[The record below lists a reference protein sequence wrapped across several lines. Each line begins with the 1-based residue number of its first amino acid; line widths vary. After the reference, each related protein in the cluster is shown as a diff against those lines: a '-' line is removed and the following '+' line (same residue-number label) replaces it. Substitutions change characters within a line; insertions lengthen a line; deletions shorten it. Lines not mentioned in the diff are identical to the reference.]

1 MRGYGPP
8 LTFIRAS
15 ILPFFTPQERGMLQH
30 VKKENIKLL
39 GFSGSTANTTRRDQ
53 RPETHFSFWSA
64 IWICYIIIKFK
75 FYFSLGPLWLKCT
88 SEELLD
94 THVLHTSSLR
104 LEGGDGID
112 YATPFAR
119 TTKDKNHNIKASFF
133 FSIVY
138 SSDIYFYFL

>member
-1 MRGYGPP
+1 
-8 LTFIRAS
+8 
-15 ILPFFTPQERGMLQH
+15 MLQH

-39 GFSGSTANTTRRDQ
+39 AFQVQQPIPSPGG
-53 RPETHFSFWSA
+53 PEARNTHFSFWSA

-94 THVLHTSSLR
+94 THVLHTPSLR
-104 LEGGDGID
+104 LEGGDGIN

-119 TTKDKNHNIKASFF
+119 NNKR
-133 FSIVY
+133 
-138 SSDIYFYFL
+138 